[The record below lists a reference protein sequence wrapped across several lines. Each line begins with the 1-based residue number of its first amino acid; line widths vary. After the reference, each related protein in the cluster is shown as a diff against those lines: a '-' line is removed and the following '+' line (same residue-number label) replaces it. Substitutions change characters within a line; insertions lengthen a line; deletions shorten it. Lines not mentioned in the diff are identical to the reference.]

1 MSPGVANPPL
11 LRMDPA
17 AYAPVR
23 NISIRREFQWCHQP
37 VEEILQVELC
47 RVGPV
52 ELPCCWD
59 DCNKAESST
68 RVLIDYWKNH

>member
-23 NISIRREFQWCHQP
+23 NISIRRDFNGATNQLKKFYQLNC
-37 VEEILQVELC
+37 
-47 RVGPV
+47 
-52 ELPCCWD
+52 
-59 DCNKAESST
+59 AESA
-68 RVLIDYWKNH
+68 RWNLPAAGMIVIY